1 MRLRLKLLRIIM
13 RNCKPLFFIP
23 IIIAYCLLPGVSAI
37 KYFYVDPSEA
47 RSTFIYM
54 AQVFIPLC
62 GLLWPMGYLHVWV
75 EGDGCEVLRAC
86 TKYHKT
92 CVGELLLLCS
102 AYLLMVFPT
111 ITFAVIMFHL
121 SWLEYMRLALQFSI
135 IINFLYFMIMLLKN
149 VTIGCIPVVAYLL
162 LCFYISGSAD
172 FASFSIIAPNLP
184 AEFSNWNTLL
194 VVFSSSLLGL
204 LLGYLLD
211 RFWYKYL

>member
-1 MRLRLKLLRIIM
+1 MRLRLKLLRIIL

-23 IIIAYCLLPGVSAI
+23 IIIAYCLLPGVSAF

-47 RSTFIYM
+47 RNTFIYM
-54 AQVFIPLC
+54 SQVFIPLC
-62 GLLWPMGYLHVWV
+62 
-75 EGDGCEVLRAC
+75 EALRAC

-111 ITFAVIMFHL
+111 IAFAVIMFHV

>member
-1 MRLRLKLLRIIM
+1 MRLRLKLLRIIL

-23 IIIAYCLLPGVSAI
+23 IIIAYCLLPGVSAF

-54 AQVFIPLC
+54 TQVFIPLC

-75 EGDGCEVLRAC
+75 EGDGCEALRAC

-111 ITFAVIMFHL
+111 I
-121 SWLEYMRLALQFSI
+121 ALQFSI

>member
-1 MRLRLKLLRIIM
+1 MRLRLKLLRIIL
-13 RNCKPLFFIP
+13 RNCKLLFFIP
-23 IIIAYCLLPGVSAI
+23 IIIAYCLLPGVSAF
-37 KYFYVDPSEA
+37 KYFYV
-47 RSTFIYM
+47 
-54 AQVFIPLC
+54 
-62 GLLWPMGYLHVWV
+62 
-75 EGDGCEVLRAC
+75 
-86 TKYHKT
+86 
-92 CVGELLLLCS
+92 
-102 AYLLMVFPT
+102 LMVFPT
-111 ITFAVIMFHL
+111 IAFAVIMFHL

>member
-1 MRLRLKLLRIIM
+1 MRLRLKLLRIIL

-75 EGDGCEVLRAC
+75 EGDGCEALRAC

-111 ITFAVIMFHL
+111 IIFAAIMFRV
-121 SWLEYMRLALQFSI
+121 SWRLALQFGI

>member
-1 MRLRLKLLRIIM
+1 MSEKATGNDWKLKKIPTLRHAAGALKFRTI
-13 RNCKPLFFIP
+13 KPKKKRAAT
-23 IIIAYCLLPGVSAI
+23 IA
-37 KYFYVDPSEA
+37 
-47 RSTFIYM
+47 
-54 AQVFIPLC
+54 
-62 GLLWPMGYLHVWV
+62 
-75 EGDGCEVLRAC
+75 
-86 TKYHKT
+86 
-92 CVGELLLLCS
+92 
-102 AYLLMVFPT
+102 
-111 ITFAVIMFHL
+111 FAVIMFHL

>member
-75 EGDGCEVLRAC
+75 EGDGCEALRAC

-149 VTIGCIPVVAYLL
+149 VKMCIRDRGLIISHQVILSGYGKIYL
-162 LCFYISGSAD
+162 
-172 FASFSIIAPNLP
+172 
-184 AEFSNWNTLL
+184 EK
-194 VVFSSSLLGL
+194 V
-204 LLGYLLD
+204 
-211 RFWYKYL
+211 K

>member
-1 MRLRLKLLRIIM
+1 MRLRLKLLRIIL

-23 IIIAYCLLPGVSAI
+23 IIIAYCLLPGVSAF

-47 RSTFIYM
+47 RNTFIYM
-54 AQVFIPLC
+54 SQVFIPLC

-75 EGDGCEVLRAC
+75 EGDGCEALRAC

-111 ITFAVIMFHL
+111 IAFAVIMFHL

-172 FASFSIIAPNLP
+172 FAVIFDYR
-184 AEFSNWNTLL
+184 AEFARRIFKLEHL
-194 VVFSSSLLGL
+194 ACGFSSSLLGL

>member
-75 EGDGCEVLRAC
+75 EGVKRFVPAQNTTKLVLA
-86 TKYHKT
+86 
-92 CVGELLLLCS
+92 
-102 AYLLMVFPT
+102 
-111 ITFAVIMFHL
+111 
-121 SWLEYMRLALQFSI
+121 
-135 IINFLYFMIMLLKN
+135 N
-149 VTIGCIPVVAYLL
+149 
-162 LCFYISGSAD
+162 CFCFVQLIC
-172 FASFSIIAPNLP
+172 
-184 AEFSNWNTLL
+184 
-194 VVFSSSLLGL
+194 
-204 LLGYLLD
+204 
-211 RFWYKYL
+211 